1 MIPHDDRPSP
11 ARVGRGRVVGMSILG
26 LFAIGAAMVATSAI
40 IHLYLW
46 GKEDGYRD
54 VPTVGPMFLAQ
65 GVVGCVLAA
74 AAIIKRHFIVALAGA
89 VFMAGSI
96 AALYKS
102 IHGGLF
108 DFDETSDA
116 PYVQLSFVVE
126 FIGLAAFAGALVLL
140 VSRESKA
147 YSSRT

>member
-1 MIPHDDRPSP
+1 MIPRDERPSP
-11 ARVGRGRVVGMSILG
+11 ARVGRGRLVDVSILG
-26 LFAIGAAMVATSAI
+26 VLVIGAAMVATSAI

-65 GVVGCVLAA
+65 GIVGCLLAVTA
-74 AAIIKRHFIVALAGA
+74 VIKRHFIVALAGA
-89 VFMAGSI
+89 VYMAGSI

-116 PYVQLSFVVE
+116 PYVQLSFVIE
-126 FIGLAAFAGALVLL
+126 FIGLAAFIVALVLL
-140 VSRESKA
+140 QLSKD
-147 YSSRT
+147 SKT

>member
-1 MIPHDDRPSP
+1 
-11 ARVGRGRVVGMSILG
+11 MSIIG
-26 LFAIGAAMVATSAI
+26 LLVIGAAMVATSAI

-54 VPTVGPMFLAQ
+54 VPTIGPAFLAQ
-65 GVVGCVLAA
+65 GIAGCLLAVA
-74 AAIIKRHFIVALAGA
+74 VIIKRHVITALAGA
-89 VFMAGSI
+89 VYMAGSI

-126 FIGLAAFAGALVLL
+126 FIGLAAFVIAIALLR
-140 VSRESKA
+140 SKGSKA
-147 YSSRT
+147 